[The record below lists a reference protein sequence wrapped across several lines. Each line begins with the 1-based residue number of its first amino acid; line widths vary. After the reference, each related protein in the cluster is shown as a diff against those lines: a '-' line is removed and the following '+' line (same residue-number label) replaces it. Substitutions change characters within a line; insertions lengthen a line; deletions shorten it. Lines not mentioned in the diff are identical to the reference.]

1 MPSNRQRNGLPA
13 MLLFWAA
20 LPLSASTAANG
31 PRVTSSNVAIHST
44 DYSDTMQFHAS
55 LRQDVM
61 NHPGD
66 FITFE
71 TQSSADRFLEEHNGE
86 ARRETDRRVALRG
99 IVGYWG
105 GKMLVVMPSL
115 SDLRPL

>member
-1 MPSNRQRNGLPA
+1 

-20 LPLSASTAANG
+20 LPLSASTAANS
-31 PRVTSSNVAIHST
+31 PRVTSSNVAIHSAN
-44 DYSDTMQFHAS
+44 YSDTMQFRES

-61 NHPGD
+61 NHPNE

-71 TQSSADRFLEEHNGE
+71 TQTSADRFLEEHSEE
-86 ARRETDRRVALRG
+86 ARRETDRRVVLRG
-99 IVGYWG
+99 IVGYWQ